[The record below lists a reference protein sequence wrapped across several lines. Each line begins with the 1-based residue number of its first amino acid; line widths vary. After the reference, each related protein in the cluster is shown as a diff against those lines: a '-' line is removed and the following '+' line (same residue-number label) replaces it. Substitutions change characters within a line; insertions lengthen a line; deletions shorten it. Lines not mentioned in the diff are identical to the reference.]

1 MCWWFSIIHG
11 NKKKLMDEIKD
22 VIASLR
28 ALDMD
33 ENNYRV

>member
-1 MCWWFSIIHG
+1 METK
-11 NKKKLMDEIKD
+11 NKIMDETED
-22 VIASLR
+22 VIASLK